1 MSNYRSRLN
10 VDRVPRLFA
19 DWLQCSVT
27 RSSAHLASVKC
38 SFLHHCH
45 SLLALSF
52 VSNLHFTRLRL
63 QDLPFHIV
71 IIISQVLFFLLSFL
85 AVCSLLCSQTG
96 KVSFFRNPFF
106 LATQSMCVVL
116 SSPFLKKLG
125 GRESRGLQTS
135 WGFGWLLHIFLLLSS
150 RFVSPVGVFLS
161 NNFF

>member
-1 MSNYRSRLN
+1 VAKCRQKREIENEKCKKSKWVWEVFNRHLRVISTDRMSNYRSRLN

-27 RSSAHLASVKC
+27 RSSAHLASLKC

-96 KVSFFRNPFF
+96 KVSFFRNPF
-106 LATQSMCVVL
+106 LRHNPCVL
-116 SSPFLKKLG
+116 FCLLPFL
-125 GRESRGLQTS
+125 R
-135 WGFGWLLHIFLLLSS
+135 
-150 RFVSPVGVFLS
+150 
-161 NNFF
+161 N